1 MKAMKPKTVLLC
13 LVLMG
18 CMPSIGYAQN
28 LQEAIDEA
36 LIVPLAKLEAQ
47 VAQAGYF
54 NRFHGS
60 SSPEEKADEANSPQ
74 AHGSGVTTSVGVLRS
89 VHPIYPRIAK
99 KSGWEGTV
107 LVRVTVEANGRAS
120 KVDVSRSSGHKV
132 LDDAAVKAI
141 KRWSFRPARDGNIP
155 IRSVVVIP
163 IGFSLSSQRTASS
176 DAPPSEVQDKY
187 ERYPY
192 RSRSYEA
199 ARAAIIDDA
208 KAKAQRGKK
217 RARHCRATLK
227 PVVELVEI
235 VKCVQIV
242 DAIADACS
250 TATEQ
255 FRLNK
260 RFQVAAKFDTL
271 KAHVTQC
278 VTANIAGYSALVH
291 YIVTP
296 ETKDR
301 YAGLIEKC
309 RQEETN
315 TLGVLGY
322 EFIWPCFKGYLDM
335 IDEPLEPPPTKISP
349 EPKDDSETLPKVK
362 A

>member
-1 MKAMKPKTVLLC
+1 MKIIKPKTVFLC
-13 LVLMG
+13 LVVMWCVPSMG
-18 CMPSIGYAQN
+18 HADT

-36 LIVPLAKLEAQ
+36 LIVPLAALEAE
-47 VAQAGYF
+47 ADY
-54 NRFHGS
+54 NS
-60 SSPEEKADEANSPQ
+60 TPEVKATKKKYDEAS
-74 AHGSGVTTSVGVLRS
+74 
-89 VHPIYPRIAK
+89 IAK
-99 KSGWEGTV
+99 WPNLFKYEG
-107 LVRVTVEANGRAS
+107 S
-120 KVDVSRSSGHKV
+120 MKY
-132 LDDAAVKAI
+132 VKPHDP
-141 KRWSFRPARDGNIP
+141 RE
-155 IRSVVVIP
+155 
-163 IGFSLSSQRTASS
+163 FSLDPAIRNEYEAERRAIDEKWTAAEREYS
-176 DAPPSEVQDKY
+176 AAQDK
-187 ERYPY
+187 
-192 RSRSYEA
+192 
-199 ARAAIIDDA
+199 ARADVAAAIATA
-208 KAKAQRGKK
+208 KAKARQGKK

-278 VTANIAGYSALVH
+278 VTENIAGYSALVR
-291 YIVTP
+291 YIVMP
-296 ETKDR
+296 EAKDQ
-301 YAGLIEKC
+301 YTGLIEKC

-322 EFIWPCFKGYLDM
+322 QFIWSCFKSYLDI
-335 IDEPLEPPPTKISP
+335 IDEPANREPEEISP
-349 EPKDDSETLPKVK
+349 EPVEDSETLPKLK

>member
-1 MKAMKPKTVLLC
+1 MEAMKPKTVLLC
-13 LVLMG
+13 LVVMG
-18 CMPSIGYAQN
+18 CVPSTGHADT

-47 VAQAGYF
+47 VAQAGYI
-54 NRFHGS
+54 NRLPSS
-60 SSPEEKADEANSPQ
+60 SSPEEKAGAANCPQ
-74 AHGSGVTTSVGVLRS
+74 APESSVTTPVGVLRS

-107 LVRVTVEANGRAS
+107 LVSVTVETNGRTS
-120 KVDVSRSSGHKV
+120 QVDVSRSSGHKV
-132 LDDAAVKAI
+132 LDDAAVKAV

-155 IRSVVVIP
+155 ICSVVTIP
-163 IGFSLSSQRTASS
+163 LKFSLALERTT
-176 DAPPSEVQDKY
+176 E
-187 ERYPY
+187 
-192 RSRSYEA
+192 RSYDEEVATRAKANAEA
-199 ARAAIIDDA
+199 DYAAAIADA
-208 KAKAQRGKK
+208 KAKARQGKK

-242 DAIADACS
+242 DAIAERCS

-260 RFQVAAKFDTL
+260 RFQVAAKFDTI
-271 KAHVTQC
+271 KEYVTQC
-278 VTANIAGYSALVH
+278 VTENITGYSALVH

-296 ETKDR
+296 ETKSR

-309 RQEETN
+309 RREETN
-315 TLGVLGY
+315 TLGILGY
-322 EFIWPCFKGYLDM
+322 QYIWPCFKGYLDM
-335 IDEPLEPPPTKISP
+335 IDEPLEPPPTEISP
-349 EPKDDSETLPKVK
+349 EPAEATEALPKVK